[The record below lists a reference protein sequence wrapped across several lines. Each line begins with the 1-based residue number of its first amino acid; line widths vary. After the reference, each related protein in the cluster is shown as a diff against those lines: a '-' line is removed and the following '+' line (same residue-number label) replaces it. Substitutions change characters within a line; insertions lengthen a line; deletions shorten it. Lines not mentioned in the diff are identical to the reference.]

1 MKLGNFLRDRRK
13 ALDLS
18 VKDVVDR
25 LKGRGVE
32 VSAKTIYSWESDHR
46 QPDAD
51 TFLLLCQ
58 IYGVDSFSELNLN
71 RPTLTL
77 TDKLDILMAERNIN
91 RAELAEASGV
101 PYTTIMNFYTKG
113 TDNIKR
119 STLLRLANYFGVSL
133 SYLGDDNIDDLEAER
148 VDNKAKKAPAV
159 SAEAKNIARIF
170 DSLDAHG
177 KDMVKVVAEREH
189 ARMETEAAANTD
201 MEAAPATK
209 TIPLFGAS
217 FAAGKGEPDFGNM
230 WEDYEVP
237 VDTKADFA
245 VKINGDS
252 MEPYLHDGSIALGL
266 RQTPKDGDV
275 AALLL
280 DGEFLVKQVCQDMY
294 DNVYLFSLNRKR
306 SDADVTIWHDS
317 GRSLSCFGTII
328 MEEDVPLPQ
337 S

>member
-1 MKLGNFLRDRRK
+1 MTLSQRLVKVREENGYTRKRLSEELGKPYATITKYETGEREPGH
-13 ALDLS
+13 S
-18 VKDVVDR
+18 YI
-25 LKGRGVE
+25 VE
-32 VSAKTIYSWESDHR
+32 IAK
-46 QPDAD
+46 
-51 TFLLLCQ
+51 
-58 IYGVDSFSELNLN
+58 
-71 RPTLTL
+71 
-77 TDKLDILMAERNIN
+77 K
-91 RAELAEASGV
+91 
-101 PYTTIMNFYTKG
+101 
-113 TDNIKR
+113 
-119 STLLRLANYFGVSL
+119 FGVSAD
-133 SYLGDDNIDDLEAER
+133 YILGIDDNTDT
-148 VDNKAKKAPAV
+148 KKAPAV
-159 SAEAKNIARIF
+159 SAEAKHIARIF

-177 KDMVKVVAEREH
+177 KDMVKVVAERER
-189 ARMETEAAANTD
+189 ARMEEESAVKTD

-280 DGEFLVKQVCQDMY
+280 DGEFLVKQVCQGMY

-328 MEEDVPLPQ
+328 MEEDVPLPTE
-337 S
+337 

>member
-1 MKLGNFLRDRRK
+1 MTRREIGDILYKLRIDAGKSREEV
-13 ALDLS
+13 ADLLGKS
-18 VKDVVDR
+18 VKTVGHWETGYAVPDANT
-25 LKGRGVE
+25 LFLLC
-32 VSAKTIYSWESDHR
+32 TIYGADLNES
-46 QPDAD
+46 
-51 TFLLLCQ
+51 F
-58 IYGVDSFSELNLN
+58 GF
-71 RPTLTL
+71 PT
-77 TDKLDILMAERNIN
+77 
-91 RAELAEASGV
+91 
-101 PYTTIMNFYTKG
+101 
-113 TDNIKR
+113 
-119 STLLRLANYFGVSL
+119 
-133 SYLGDDNIDDLEAER
+133 
-148 VDNKAKKAPAV
+148 KKAPAV

-230 WEDYEVP
+230 WEDYEVS

-328 MEEDVPLPQ
+328 MEEDVPLPTE
-337 S
+337 